1 MKNFE
6 LPKIYPITDTRLS
19 GLSHAE
25 QVERLIAGGATFIQL
40 REKHRAPKDFY
51 AEAVEAVE
59 VVRKHPEVKILIND
73 RVDIVLAAKADGVH
87 LGQTDLP
94 PVAARQILGEN
105 AIIGY
110 STHSVEQAV
119 EASQLPLDYI
129 AVGSIFQTTT
139 KEKPEAILGLEN
151 LRQIRAALKGFP
163 LVAIGGITAENAR
176 SVIEAG
182 ANSIA
187 LISALLKDR
196 NIISETTRDFV
207 RKLAADERG

>member
-1 MKNFE
+1 MKKFE

-25 QVERLIAGGATFIQL
+25 QVEKLITGGATFIQL

-51 AEAVEAVE
+51 AETVEAVA
-59 VVRKHPEVKILIND
+59 VARKHPEVKILIND
-73 RVDIVLAAKADGVH
+73 RVDIALAAKADGVH

-94 PVAARQILGEN
+94 PTAARQILGEN

-110 STHSVEQAV
+110 STHSLEQAMK
-119 EASQLPLDYI
+119 ASKLPLDYI

-151 LRQIRAALKGFP
+151 LRQVRVALKDFP
-163 LVAIGGITAENAR
+163 LVAIGGITAEDAHL
-176 SVIEAG
+176 VIEAG
-182 ANSIA
+182 ADSIA
-187 LISALLKDR
+187 LISALIKDPDA
-196 NIISETTRDFV
+196 ISETTKNFTE
-207 RKLAADERG
+207 KLAADERG